1 MFSHGSVWNFV
12 PLSIREQLL
21 GDLPRVHGSSVAPDG
36 KTHHRPDELAMA
48 HFGIGPNTVPGRNLM
63 NGGFEVINRYDGH
76 SDPEPGHPYV
86 TYLGEHGYD
95 SADQW
100 EDFVVSG
107 EGPDGELLSGWHAR
121 NCHLPARVSEEHS
134 KTAYTTDV
142 GIEFI
147 RGQGDNPGFLHLSYI
162 KPY

>member
-1 MFSHGSVWNFV
+1 MAI
-12 PLSIREQLL
+12 PIRSPDIPTLL
-21 GDLPRVHGSSVAPDG
+21 IWVSTGTTAP
-36 KTHHRPDELAMA
+36 TS
-48 HFGIGPNTVPGRNLM
+48 GR
-63 NGGFEVINRYDGH
+63 
-76 SDPEPGHPYV
+76 
-86 TYLGEHGYD
+86 T
-95 SADQW
+95 
-100 EDFVVSG
+100 VVSG